1 MEQVFGHCDK
11 DTLKMA
17 MLKHE
22 ETFRQQVHD
31 LHRLYRIQKL
41 LMRDLKREIKSQQS
55 SLSASPNGSGGAEC
69 NYGHIASAL
78 DVCSYEQQWH
88 GGAAA
93 IRRGSHAAAPPRAA
107 LGLDVAQGAL
117 EYAAQL
123 SPEATDDEAAEL
135 ELTLAVGNGAKKRYS
150 NGNCSPGESF
160 SSSTT
165 ESDTLIGSREWQQA
179 HEHQQLVCTGAG
191 SPYHKRRPAGFDVV
205 QVEDGGVQ
213 QQQQPSPLLFHWL
226 SLRMA

>member
-1 MEQVFGHCDK
+1 MPMEQVYGHCDK

-41 LMRDLKREIKSQQS
+41 LMRNLKREIKSQQS
-55 SLSASPNGSGGAEC
+55 NLSASPNGSGGAENNC
-69 NYGHIASAL
+69 GHRAALL
-78 DVCSYEQQWH
+78 DVCSYEQQWP
-88 GGAAA
+88 GAAA
-93 IRRGSHAAAPPRAA
+93 TTRRGSHAAATPRAA
-107 LGLDVAQGAL
+107 QRAVEV

-123 SPEATDDEAAEL
+123 SPEATDDEEAEL

-150 NGNCSPGESF
+150 NEHYSPGQSF
-160 SSSTT
+160 SSSST
-165 ESDTLIGSREWQQA
+165 ESDTLVGSREWQ
-179 HEHQQLVCTGAG
+179 HQQLVCSGAG
-191 SPYHKRRPAGFDVV
+191 LPYHKRRPAGFDVV
-205 QVEDGGVQ
+205 QVAEDGAV
-213 QQQQPSPLLFHWL
+213 QQPSPLLFHWL